1 MTKQSTQ
8 APGLVLAGLA
18 VGLGLSLTGYFVADG
33 VRDFKAMDR
42 HVEVKGLAER
52 DVEAD
57 VATWVLSYSVSG
69 DDFDTVNAQVD
80 QQGARIRRFL
90 GKHGLKGKQIQA
102 GQILVTDQSTNPY
115 APPNPGPRFHVRAS
129 VIVESDDVHVVSK
142 ASAEVNELVRG
153 GILLDATQ
161 PTYRFTGLNDIK
173 PAMLAEAT
181 RNAREAVR
189 RERRAARGSHPLR
202 ATGRVLHRGG
212 HGHAGR
218 LQLFVGEPA
227 QARARGDDA
236 GLSARVNSPDAR
248 LQRPVDLDPP
258 PRCGAAASEKTTP
271 LTSADR
277 DKMPRLA
284 WASSPT

>member
-1 MTKQSTQ
+1 
-8 APGLVLAGLA
+8 VLAGLA

-181 RNAREAVR
+181 RNAREAA
-189 RERRAARGSHPLR
+189 EQFAESAEQ
-202 ATGRVLHRGG
+202 RVGPIR
-212 HGHAGR
+212 
-218 LQLFVGEPA
+218 
-227 QARARGDDA
+227 
-236 GLSARVNSPDAR
+236 SARQGVFSIEAAMATPDAYSSSSESLHKR
-248 LQRPVDLDPP
+248 VRVVTTLDFQL
-258 PRCGAAASEKTTP
+258 E
-271 LTSADR
+271 
-277 DKMPRLA
+277 
-284 WASSPT
+284 